1 MNKVIFLVIHLASL
15 LAIWTG
21 FSFTALCVCAAM
33 YIVRMFAITAG
44 YHRYFSHRSYKTS
57 RIFQFILALLGAS
70 AAQKGPL
77 WWAASHRHHHKYS
90 DTEQDLHSPGLKGL
104 WWAHMGWVLSKE
116 ADEADLTLV
125 RDLKTYPEL
134 CLLEEY
140 HYIPA
145 LLIIPVNYL
154 LGVFLS
160 SYYPSLETTPF
171 QIMVWGAFVSTV
183 ILYHGTFAINSL
195 AHVIGKRRFQTNDES
210 KNSFL
215 LAIITLGEGWHNN
228 HHRYPGSERQ
238 GFYWWEL
245 DISHYILK
253 LLAVFGIVWD
263 LRTPPQ
269 RIYDE
274 ALRKPSG
281 N

>member
-1 MNKVIFLVIHLASL
+1 MNKVIFLLIHLASL
-15 LAIWTG
+15 LIIWTG
-21 FSFTALCVCAAM
+21 FSYTALVVCLAM
-33 YIVRMFAITAG
+33 YLVRMFAITAG

-57 RIFQFILALLGAS
+57 RVFQFILALLGSS

-77 WWAASHRHHHKYS
+77 WWAASHRHHHKHS
-90 DTEQDLHSPGLKGL
+90 DTELDLHSPGLKGL
-104 WWAHMGWVLSKE
+104 WWAHIGWVLSKE
-116 ADEADLTLV
+116 ADEADLNLV
-125 RDLKTYPEL
+125 RDLKAYPEL
-134 CLLEEY
+134 CLLEKY

-145 LLIIPVNYL
+145 LLIIPATYL

-160 SYYPSLETTPF
+160 SAYPNLGTTPS
-171 QIMVWGAFVSTV
+171 QILVWGSFVSTV

-195 AHVIGKRRFQTNDES
+195 AHIIGKKRFKTNDES

-245 DISHYILK
+245 DMSHYILRV
-253 LLAVFGIVWD
+253 LEAFGVVWD
-263 LRTPPQ
+263 LRVPPQ

-274 ALRKPSG
+274 AKGGVSRA
-281 N
+281 